1 MTQIAEI
8 KDFIGVFPNVVS
20 HATCDKIIEHYEYV
34 SNLGWSQSRQSAEG
48 VRYIDKDNDTYF
60 LSNTKFAI
68 NAEDEIISDMDHQFT
83 QEFVDAFWKCF
94 SFYQDK
100 YGVLESM
107 GKLGFTG
114 KIKIQKNKPGEGY
127 HVWHCEQGTVA
138 TSSRVLLVILY
149 LNDVEEGGETE
160 FLYLQKRVKAK
171 KGTMML
177 CPGGFTHTHRGN
189 PPLTGDK
196 YIMNTWVQLIE

>member
-1 MTQIAEI
+1 MPSSIQIN
-8 KDFIGVFPNVVS
+8 DFIGIFPDAVS
-20 HATCDKIIEHYEYV
+20 CQTCDKIIEHFEYV
-34 SNLGWSQSRQSAEG
+34 SKLGWSQSRQTTEG
-48 VRYIDKDNDTYF
+48 SRYIDKDNDTYF
-60 LSNTKFAI
+60 LSNTKVAI
-68 NAEDEIISDMDHQFT
+68 SALDEIIFDMDHQFT

-100 YGVLESM
+100 YGVLESI

-160 FLYLQKRVKAK
+160 FLYLHKRVKAN
-171 KGTMML
+171 KGTIVL

-189 PPLTGDK
+189 PPLFNDK